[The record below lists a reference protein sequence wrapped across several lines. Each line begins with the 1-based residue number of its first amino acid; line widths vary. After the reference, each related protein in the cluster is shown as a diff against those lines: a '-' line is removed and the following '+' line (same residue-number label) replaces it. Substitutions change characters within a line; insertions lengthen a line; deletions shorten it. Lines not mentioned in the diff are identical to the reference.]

1 MILLFELVILTFI
14 LVIGFKISTQ
24 PGMIFE
30 KIGNWANA
38 KIDKG
43 YKVFNLL
50 VCPWCMNSLFSL
62 PAMVFAYGI
71 GVIYCFTWN
80 LLWYYPLV
88 VGLASFIS
96 GMTWTIYLTMNSKK
110 EYYDNAQKFYY
121 LSNKKMKK
129 ELTDN
134 G

>member
-24 PGMIFE
+24 PEMIFE

-71 GVIYCFTWN
+71 GVIDCFTWN